1 MKKLIVSVVYKSVSI
16 YSSQKYKINKK
27 LEQKKIIWR
36 KNIRIE
42 YSRRWWMILH
52 CLLPVAVFAS
62 VLVSDVS
69 LECLWMNDDVWRG
82 EEESWSSGRNG
93 EYLMS
98 AIRSMILKQKTG
110 KRGGGI
116 FFPPSSRS
124 INFLLAIWQEDRV
137 CCGMFFKL
145 FPSREYLVQNLA
157 RYFPFRFVS
166 AKRYLA
172 EWIKISQ
179 NQSPTVASYYY
190 L

>member
-1 MKKLIVSVVYKSVSI
+1 
-16 YSSQKYKINKK
+16 
-27 LEQKKIIWR
+27 
-36 KNIRIE
+36 
-42 YSRRWWMILH
+42 
-52 CLLPVAVFAS
+52 
-62 VLVSDVS
+62 
-69 LECLWMNDDVWRG
+69 
-82 EEESWSSGRNG
+82 
-93 EYLMS
+93 MS

-172 EWIKISQ
+172 E
-179 NQSPTVASYYY
+179 
-190 L
+190 